1 MRVGRKTGDECPHP
15 SGAGGGG
22 GAEMQERSRGD
33 RSGDW
38 SDVTVSQR
46 VAQVVT
52 TTRSW
57 EGVGGDSRTEG
68 QALPTP

>member
-1 MRVGRKTGDECPHP
+1 
-15 SGAGGGG
+15 
-22 GAEMQERSRGD
+22 MQERSRGD